1 MRLRKYPLLLLLFML
16 LSAEVRRRKIVLFVM
31 NQVPR
36 QEETEQIW
44 RELSDRLRQFVRAR
58 VNSTNDV
65 DDILQNVFLRIHSHF
80 DQLRQSDRLEAWVF
94 QITRNVVTDYFRKQR
109 GESDSIDLV
118 EAPETTS
125 IQTADAELSGC
136 LSSLIGRLQ
145 DEQRRALSMYELEGI
160 SQKEIAARES
170 ISLSGAKSR
179 IQRGRKSLE
188 AMLRACC
195 EFQFDRRGNVLEYEP
210 TDAGCDCDQGSCE

>member
-1 MRLRKYPLLLLLFML
+1 M
-16 LSAEVRRRKIVLFVM
+16 LFVM

-179 IQRGRKSLE
+179 IQRGRKTLE